1 MKIHENILS
10 KTDTLTFINKIEVHS
25 LITIVE
31 NNLKFKRTNQK

>member
-25 LITIVE
+25 LIKIVE
-31 NNLKFKRTNQK
+31 NDLKFKRAS